1 MKRYAKKSLGQNFLI
16 DSNIIKKII
25 GLTNI
30 FDKNILEIGPG
41 KGALTDEILKN
52 KPKSLTLIEKDNLLS
67 NKLKLKY
74 SHNKKI
80 TIYNKDVLKF
90 NFEKKLEE
98 DTIIFGNLPYNIAS
112 QILVN
117 IIRFKKWPPKY
128 SCLIFMF
135 QKEMADRIIGK
146 HGTSKYGRLS
156 ILTNY
161 RLNLLN
167 KFNISP
173 NCFFPKPKIDST
185 VLFLKPNSKIKNKI
199 KNIKNLEK
207 ITRIFFSNKRKMINK
222 SFSKLF
228 KNPENLSRKLDINLS
243 LRPDQLNESDFYRIV
258 EYYEKYKEI

>member
-1 MKRYAKKSLGQNFLI
+1 MRYAKKSLGQNFLI

-25 GLTNI
+25 GLTNV

-67 NKLKLKY
+67 NELKLKY
-74 SHNKKI
+74 NDNKKI

-90 NFEKKLEE
+90 NFEKKLKK

-117 IIRFKKWPPKY
+117 IIKFKKWPPKY
-128 SCLIFMF
+128 SSLIFMF
-135 QKEMADRIIGK
+135 QKEMADRIIGNY
-146 HGTSKYGRLS
+146 GTSKYGRLS

-161 RLNLLN
+161 RLSVLN
-167 KFNISP
+167 KFKISP

-199 KNIKNLEK
+199 KNIENLEK
-207 ITRIFFSNKRKMINK
+207 ITHVFFSKKRKMINK

-228 KNPENLSRKLDINLS
+228 KNSENLSRKLDIDLS
-243 LRPDQLNESDFYRIV
+243 LRPNQLNENDFYRIV
-258 EYYEKYKEI
+258 EYYEKYKKI

>member
-1 MKRYAKKSLGQNFLI
+1 MKYAKKSLGQNFFI
-16 DSNIIKKII
+16 DLNIVKKII
-25 GLTNI
+25 NLTAI
-30 FDKNILEIGPG
+30 SDKNILEIGPG

-52 KPKSLTLIEKDNLLS
+52 KPRSLTLIEKDNLLS
-67 NKLKLKY
+67 NELKLKY
-74 SHNKKI
+74 NKNKKI
-80 TIYNKDVLKF
+80 IIYNKDVLKF

-146 HGTSKYGRLS
+146 YGTSKYGRLS